1 MSGNYVLIADDN
13 EFFPKLLQGELEKL
27 GYNVMIVPDG
37 ESAIEQIK
45 KDTPFLLLLD
55 LIMPKL
61 NGFDVLEELNN
72 LKIIDKI
79 SVLVFSNLSQDEDIK
94 RVKELGAVDYIVKQ
108 DLSLADVISKI
119 RAIIKN

>member
-55 LIMPKL
+55 LIMPKV